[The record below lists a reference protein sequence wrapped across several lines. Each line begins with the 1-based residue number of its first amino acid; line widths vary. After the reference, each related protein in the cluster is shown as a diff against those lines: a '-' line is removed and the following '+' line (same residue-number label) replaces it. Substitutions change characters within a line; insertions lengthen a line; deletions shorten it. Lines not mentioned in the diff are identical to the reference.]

1 MVGTCK
7 KIITVTCDQ
16 NYSPYSHVFVNSLN
30 EHNNNIDVV
39 VRAVNCRD
47 DTIRSIEGLGSNVT
61 VINDTTKLSTK
72 RDIMSH
78 GQELAY
84 DGLFDSMSKN
94 KTSIRSPRML
104 CSESMV
110 YSSNIKF
117 MTIKDLLFGN
127 NDSVVIY
134 MDIDSIIRGDI
145 SLLFNKTLEG
155 DIAMFKDVP
164 YTEQHPGSTRLK
176 GNEVLYHGGL
186 ICVNR
191 NETTLK
197 LMSDWCEVVSQNM
210 FNWDIDEELFYTA
223 HNNDDVN
230 IICVDKTY
238 KDEDLSHD
246 SLIWSGAGQT
256 KFTHDLYIA
265 ECKKYDERFK

>member
-1 MVGTCK
+1 MEDTCK

-16 NYSPYSHVFVNSLN
+16 NYSPYTRVFINSLN
-30 EHNNNIDVV
+30 SHNTNIDVV
-39 VRAVNCRD
+39 VRAVNCRP
-47 DTIRSIEGLGSNVT
+47 DTLTSIEELGDNVS

-72 RDIMSH
+72 RDILSH

-84 DGLFDSMSKN
+84 DGLFDSVAKN

-104 CSESMV
+104 CSESMI

-117 MTIKDLLFGN
+117 LTMKDLLYN
-127 NDSVVIY
+127 NPNCVVVY

-145 SLLFNKTLEG
+145 TSLFSEARQG
-155 DIAMFKDVP
+155 DIAMFKDAP
-164 YTEQHPGSTRLK
+164 YTEQHPGSTRLQ

-186 ICVNR
+186 ICLNR
-191 NETTLK
+191 NDVTLK
-197 LMSDWCEVVSQNM
+197 LISDWCDVVEMNM

-223 HNNDDVN
+223 HTNNDVK
-230 IICVDKTY
+230 ITCVDKTF
-238 KDEDLSHD
+238 KDEDLQVD

-256 KFTHDLYIA
+256 KFTHDLYIN
-265 ECKKYDERFK
+265 ECKKYDDRFK